1 MKKHRL
7 LAATGLLVSLL
18 LLLAGCANS
27 VSSTPETICGA
38 YTSGNVVWQ
47 KQLSVDQS
55 NTFYYADQANDHFI
69 LGQLQPQGEG
79 TYLLSCQDPNNGAI
93 LPDQTIT
100 YDGEGFSVTIQGEEY
115 VFQKIDEVPI
125 VFADTSR
132 YS

>member
-7 LAATGLLVSLL
+7 LTATGLLVSL

-38 YTSGNVVWQ
+38 YTSGNAMWQ

-55 NTFYYADQANDHFI
+55 NTFYYADQKNDHFI

>member
-7 LAATGLLVSLL
+7 LTATGLLVSLL

-55 NTFYYADQANDHFI
+55 NTFYYADQQNDRFI
-69 LGQLQPQGEG
+69 LGQIQPQGEG
-79 TYLLSCQDPNNGAI
+79 VYLISCQDPNNAAI
-93 LPDQTIT
+93 LPDQELT
-100 YDGEGFSVTIQGEEY
+100 YDGDGFSITIQDQRC
-115 VFQKIDEVPI
+115 VFEKIDDIPYI
-125 VFADTSR
+125 IGDTSR

>member
-7 LAATGLLVSLL
+7 LTATGLLVSLL

-38 YTSGNVVWQ
+38 YTSGNAMWQ

-79 TYLLSCQDPNNGAI
+79 VYLLSCQDPNNAAI
-93 LPDQTIT
+93 LPDQELT
-100 YDGEGFSVTIQGEEY
+100 YDGDGFSITIQDQLYAFE
-115 VFQKIDEVPI
+115 KIDDIPYI
-125 VFADTSR
+125 IGDTSR